1 MTFKAE
7 VTVLLPM
14 QRMEPMAKIDAF
26 CQTGIEKR
34 EANGNRTTWISGGK
48 LNMRNLLS
56 IH

>member
-14 QRMEPMAKIDAF
+14 QRIAPMVNMDAF
-26 CQTGIEKR
+26 RQTGIEKR
-34 EANGNRTTWISGGK
+34 EANGNRTAWMSGGK
-48 LNMRNLLS
+48 LNMRNLLW

>member
-14 QRMEPMAKIDAF
+14 QRMAPMVSMDAF
-26 CQTGIEKR
+26 RQTGIEKS
-34 EANGNRTTWISGGK
+34 EANGNRTAWISGVK
-48 LNMRNLLS
+48 LNMGNLLW

>member
-34 EANGNRTTWISGGK
+34 EANGKRTTWISGGK